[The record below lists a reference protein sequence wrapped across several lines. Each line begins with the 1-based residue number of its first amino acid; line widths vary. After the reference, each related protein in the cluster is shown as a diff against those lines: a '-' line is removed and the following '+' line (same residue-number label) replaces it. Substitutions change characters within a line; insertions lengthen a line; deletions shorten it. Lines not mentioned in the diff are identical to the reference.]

1 MAAASVLLAAGVW
14 CAWRPWETNPS
25 TALVLALLLLGL
37 TPWALRRVGGVGA
50 QAWAGGWA
58 ALLAVLTASVLAGL
72 DPATGLSELALL
84 VAAAALAWCASRTV
98 VTPLLLRIFAVGL
111 ALLTL
116 WGLWQ
121 VTVGFGRAAA
131 VVGEL
136 PPQMRANAAARL
148 ASGRAFASLLVPGHL
163 AALLATA
170 LPLLVAGVRRS
181 REGLTWG
188 AAAALCGLGL
198 ALTYSPVGIAL
209 GMGACLV
216 VILGRGRRVV
226 AAGVAALLAAALATA
241 FLVRPDLAK
250 LEPLALRI
258 DNWRTAAWVWS
269 EAPLTGVGVGGF
281 GQAARA
287 VPFEVGNVPAH
298 AHSLPLEWAAELG
311 VIGILL
317 AVGAALTLG
326 WLLWRLWPRAPA
338 LAAAIAVVP
347 FANLVDFSLYSSGVA
362 LPWAVLVGWG
372 VAMVRT
378 TAPTPAAHPRLRLA
392 ALGAVSL
399 AVGASLLHLTSIV
412 VERTVATDPV
422 ARYAAAVRA
431 ANLAPWRLAPVAAAG
446 TAALQSGRADLEQ
459 GALEVLDGAR
469 WLRPRSASLATL
481 GSRLE
486 LALGHPPSAVS
497 DAWQAAV
504 EQPRVRERAA
514 ALAELLGRLEAGGGA
529 RH

>member
-1 MAAASVLLAAGVW
+1 MAASVLLAAGVW

-25 TALVLALLLLGL
+25 TALVLTLLLLGL
-37 TPWALRRVGGVGA
+37 TPWAVRRVDGDGSSVRAGA
-50 QAWAGGWA
+50 WA
-58 ALLAVLTASVLAGL
+58 ALLAVLTASVLAGR

-84 VAAAALAWCASRTV
+84 LAAAALAWCASRTA
-98 VTPLLLRIFAVGL
+98 VTPLLLRLFALGL

-131 VVGEL
+131 MVGEL

-181 REGLTWG
+181 RDGVAWAL
-188 AAAALCGLGL
+188 AAALCGLGL

-209 GMGACLV
+209 GMGTCLV
-216 VILGRGRRVV
+216 MVPGRRRRAVAAVV
-226 AAGVAALLAAALATA
+226 AVLLAAALAAA
-241 FLVRPDLAK
+241 FLARPDLVK
-250 LEPLALRI
+250 LEPLALRA

-317 AVGAALTLG
+317 AVGAALALG
-326 WLLWRLWPRAPA
+326 RLLWRLWPRAPA
-338 LAAAIAVVP
+338 LAAAMAVVP
-347 FANLVDFSLYSSGVA
+347 LANLVDFSLYSSGVA
-362 LPWAVLVGWG
+362 LPWAVLLGWG

-378 TAPTPAAHPRLRLA
+378 TAPAPADHPRLRLA
-392 ALGAVSL
+392 ALGAASL
-399 AVGASLLHLTSIV
+399 AVGLSLLHVTSVV
-412 VERTVATDPV
+412 VERAVATDPV
-422 ARYAAAVRA
+422 ARYAGAVRA

-446 TAALQSGRADLEQ
+446 TAALQSGRVELER
-459 GALEVLDGAR
+459 GALEALDDAR
-469 WLRPRSASLATL
+469 WLRPTSASLAAL
-481 GSRLE
+481 ASRLE
-486 LALGHPPSAVS
+486 LALGHAPSAVS
-497 DAWQAAV
+497 DAWLAAV

-514 ALAELLGRLEAGGGA
+514 ALEELVGRLEAGGGA

>member
-1 MAAASVLLAAGVW
+1 MW
-14 CAWRPWETNPS
+14 CAWRPWETSPT
-25 TALVLALLLLGL
+25 TALVLTLLLLGL
-37 TPWALRRVGGVGA
+37 TPWAARRVDGDGTSVRAGA
-50 QAWAGGWA
+50 WA

-84 VAAAALAWCASRTV
+84 VAAAALAWCASRTA
-98 VTPLLLRIFAVGL
+98 VTPLLLRLFALGL

-131 VVGEL
+131 MVGEL

-181 REGLTWG
+181 REGLAWG

-209 GMGACLV
+209 GMGTCLV
-216 VILGRGRRVV
+216 VVPGRRRSLVAVV
-226 AAGVAALLAAALATA
+226 VVALLAAALAGA
-241 FLVRPDLAK
+241 FVSRPDLAK
-250 LEPLALRI
+250 LEPLALRA

-287 VPFEVGNVPAH
+287 VPFAVGNVPAH
-298 AHSLPLEWAAELG
+298 AHCMPLEWAAELG
-311 VIGILL
+311 VVGILL
-317 AVGAALTLG
+317 AVAAALALG
-326 WLLWRLWPRAPA
+326 RLLRRLWPRAPA
-338 LAAAIAVVP
+338 LTAAIAVIP
-347 FANLVDFSLYSSGVA
+347 LANLVDFSFYSSGVA

-372 VAMVRT
+372 VAMVRA
-378 TAPTPAAHPRLRLA
+378 TAPGPADHPRLRLA
-392 ALGAVSL
+392 ALGATSL
-399 AVGASLLHLTSIV
+399 AVGLSLLHLTSV
-412 VERTVATDPV
+412 VVGSVVATDPA
-422 ARYAAAVRA
+422 ARYAVAVRA
-431 ANLAPWRLAPVAAAG
+431 ANLAPWRLPPVTAAG
-446 TAALQSGRADLEQ
+446 TAALQSGRVELER
-459 GALEVLDGAR
+459 GALEVLDDVR
-469 WLRPRSASLATL
+469 WLRPRSASLAAL
-481 GSRLE
+481 ASRLE
-486 LALGHPPSAVS
+486 LALGHAPSAVS

-504 EQPRVRERAA
+504 EQPRVRERAT
-514 ALAELLGRLEAGGGA
+514 ALADLLDRLEAGGDA
-529 RH
+529 RN